1 MNLGSLYLKIN
12 STGIIPLSEL
22 DWVTKQQFNFSR
34 VEEALA
40 IKIGRLL
47 DSGDINIGCRIYC
60 QGLLSVVNFKNKIA
74 GLKLTKENI
83 HNLNIYIFLGFNLTL
98 VSILGF
104 FWFNSSFKNIVQI
117 KIFLV
122 YLV

>member
-12 STGIIPLSEL
+12 STGIITPSEL

-40 IKIGRLL
+40 IKLGRLL

-60 QGLLSVVNFKNKIA
+60 
-74 GLKLTKENI
+74 
-83 HNLNIYIFLGFNLTL
+83 
-98 VSILGF
+98 
-104 FWFNSSFKNIVQI
+104 
-117 KIFLV
+117 
-122 YLV
+122 